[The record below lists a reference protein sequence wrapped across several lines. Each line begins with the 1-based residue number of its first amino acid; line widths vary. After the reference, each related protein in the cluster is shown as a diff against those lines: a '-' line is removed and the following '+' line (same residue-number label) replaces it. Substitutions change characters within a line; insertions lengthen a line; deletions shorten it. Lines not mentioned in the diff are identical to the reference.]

1 MGRTGLYVMAFHGV
15 SLSNQRGSDYLSAPK
30 YMLRPMLNYV
40 RKELTQWEND
50 PARIGAAPT
59 GNYNV
64 IAAGAIGEPLDL
76 VSLIAADLT
85 EAEIA
90 KLASYYLMY
99 SKDGP
104 EDAPNILDGADAVLA
119 RRQWLLPSLQE
130 YL

>member
-1 MGRTGLYVMAFHGV
+1 
-15 SLSNQRGSDYLSAPK
+15 
-30 YMLRPMLNYV
+30 MLRPMLNYV
-40 RKELTQWEND
+40 RRELDNWENNPD
-50 PARIGAAPT
+50 RIGAAPT

-64 IAAGAIGEPLDL
+64 IAACATGEPLDL
-76 VSLIAADLT
+76 VSLIAAGLS

-104 EDAPNILDGADAVLA
+104 DGEPHILDGADAVA
-119 RRQWLLPSLQE
+119 SRRQWLLGSLQP